1 MLTPNE
7 NLRACVERARALP
20 EQVRKRLEPVPTDPY
35 EAFLMWDPEELRQDR
50 PLTFYRKLK
59 SKRFKAPV
67 IYPLPVAVM
76 DSHYTSRL
84 HGNNR
89 APQYRRRIITR
100 YKGKIYNFLCSNL
113 TMLCILQFRREN
125 PRINVIEHLNGDSL
139 DDRPS
144 NLLLSTQSANS
155 RRSEK
160 VMEHARKM
168 QKLSVELN
176 RGLNNQQRHEAAMR
190 RRAER
195 ERLLAEPR
203 VVAVASASPE
213 IETTVDL
220 QIDLQLDKFLKQ
232 IYDN

>member
-1 MLTPNE
+1 M
-7 NLRACVERARALP
+7 
-20 EQVRKRLEPVPTDPY
+20 
-35 EAFLMWDPEELRQDR
+35 
-50 PLTFYRKLK
+50 
-59 SKRFKAPV
+59 
-67 IYPLPVAVM
+67 
-76 DSHYTSRL
+76 
-84 HGNNR
+84 
-89 APQYRRRIITR
+89 

-125 PRINVIEHLNGDSL
+125 PHVNVIEHLNGDSL

-144 NLLLSTQSANS
+144 NLLLSTQSANN

-160 VMEHARKM
+160 VMEQARKM
-168 QKLSVELN
+168 QKLGAELS

-195 ERLLAEPR
+195 EALLAAPR
-203 VVAVASASPE
+203 AVSVASAYPE
-213 IETTVDL
+213 IETMVDL

>member
-7 NLRACVERARALP
+7 KLRACVERARALP

-67 IYPLPVAVM
+67 IYPLPVVVE

-84 HGNNR
+84 HGKNS
-89 APQYRRRIITR
+89 APDYRRRIITR
-100 YKGKIYNFLCSNL
+100 YKGKVYHFLCSNL

-125 PRINVIEHLNGDSL
+125 PHINVIEHLNGDSL

-160 VMEHARKM
+160 VRENARQM
-168 QKLSVELN
+168 QKL
-176 RGLNNQQRHEAAMR
+176 GTKAAAEAR
-190 RRAER
+190 RRRREER
-195 ERLLAEPR
+195 EALLTDPHA
-203 VVAVASASPE
+203 VAVASANPE

-220 QIDLQLDKFLKQ
+220 QIDLQLDKFLQQVYEPKP
-232 IYDN
+232 